1 MVDLHKAALRRA
13 YRTLAQGLGGSTVVT
28 AVTAVVAALGD
39 ADAVRTAGLAA
50 LISVGTTIATAVGSF
65 WQGVAQGLPEVTEST
80 NATAEYARDYVDAQ
94 YDL

>member
-65 WQGVAQGLPEVTEST
+65 WQGVAAGLPEVGVSDEE
-80 NATAEYARDYVDAQ
+80 AEQYARDYVDAQ
-94 YDL
+94 YDH